1 MRQIYTSPRA
11 ENIDRVV
18 ALMAEHGIATAVQNR
33 SRYDRSTWK
42 RYSYLQ
48 RHERREQWAQV
59 WIRHPDDY
67 TRARALL
74 TSIGIEPLVVHGDEL
89 AAARNA
95 SPAARREHVAAR
107 ARRIALLVVLAACG
121 MLMLRYMGWL

>member
-11 ENIDRVV
+11 ANIDRVV

-67 TRARALL
+67 TRAR
-74 TSIGIEPLVVHGDEL
+74 
-89 AAARNA
+89 
-95 SPAARREHVAAR
+95 
-107 ARRIALLVVLAACG
+107 RIALLVVLAACG

>member
-1 MRQIYTSPRA
+1 MRQIFTSPRP
-11 ENIDRVV
+11 ENVDRVV

-33 SRYDRSTWK
+33 LRYDRSTWK
-42 RYSYLQ
+42 RHSYLQ
-48 RHERREQWAQV
+48 RHERRDDWDQV

-67 TRARALL
+67 TRARELML
-74 TSIGIEPLVVHGDEL
+74 GIGIEPLVTHGEEL
-89 AAARNA
+89 AASRST
-95 SPAARREHVAAR
+95 SPVTRREHVASR